1 MPRLSI
7 YNGRRNDHWE
17 HISIDVPKEMKNA
30 IERYGNLIGKNKSQ
44 IVREA
49 ITQYLEKTY
58 FRMAMSN
65 EFNLKRSN

>member
-1 MPRLSI
+1 MPKKSK
-7 YNGRRNDHWE
+7 YNGRRNDHFD
-17 HISIDVPKEMKNA
+17 HISIDIPKEMKNA
-30 IERYGNLIGKNKSQ
+30 IERYGNLIGNKSQ

-58 FRMAMSN
+58 FRMAMNN